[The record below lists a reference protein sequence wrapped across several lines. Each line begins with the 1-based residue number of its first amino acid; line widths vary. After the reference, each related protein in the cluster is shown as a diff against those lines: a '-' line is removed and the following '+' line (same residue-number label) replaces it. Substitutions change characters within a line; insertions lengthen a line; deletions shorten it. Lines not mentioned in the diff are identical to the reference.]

1 MSDMSLTPSS
11 DAEGIRVR
19 RLVGT
24 IIGNLKFIVAASFR
38 PSAQVCWKVG
48 GRDIH
53 HIPISHFPR
62 PLPLCKQNI
71 ADVAIHGKYY
81 ETENEIYSPHAY
93 SITHL
98 PCWVCLARSIS

>member
-48 GRDIH
+48 EG
-53 HIPISHFPR
+53 
-62 PLPLCKQNI
+62 
-71 ADVAIHGKYY
+71 
-81 ETENEIYSPHAY
+81 
-93 SITHL
+93 
-98 PCWVCLARSIS
+98 